1 MSEAASTVL
10 PRDRIGGRYRI
21 LAFRGAGAE
30 GSVYLADDLFTGQ
43 QVALKLGTPDRL
55 AAEYNRS
62 AALAHPHLARA
73 TALWPDGER
82 AALSLEYAAED
93 LTALRG
99 SPENLIVRHVA
110 EIARALAHL
119 HRHGIVHAD
128 VKPQNAL
135 LASTHGLRRA
145 LLIDLA
151 RQPRVRRPRSAGGWR
166 AVGRFR
172 SVRAGR
178 HAARAALWHQ
188 PLRPIRT
195 GRSGT
200 GALRW
205 RARAEGQPRFAGGGG
220 KAARPRSALPVPAS
234 RRADRGARRGIGHG
248 FAGGRR

>member
-1 MSEAASTVL
+1 MSEAARSVL
-10 PRDRIGGRYRI
+10 PRDRIGGRSRI

-43 QVALKLGTPDRL
+43 QVALKLGARDRL

-99 SPENLIVRHVA
+99 SPEILIVRHVA

-145 LLIDLA
+145 LLSDLGLA
-151 RQPRVRRPRSAGGWR
+151 GMDRTSRGSLEYAAPEVLEGAAPSAASDLYALGVTLHELLSGTNPF
-166 AVGRFR
+166 AR
-172 SVRAGR
+172 SVPAGPGRAPFGG
-178 HAARAALWHQ
+178 APLLKAR
-188 PLRPIRT
+188 PGVP
-195 GRSGT
+195 
-200 GALRW
+200 
-205 RARAEGQPRFAGGGG
+205 GGGG
-220 KAARPRSALPVPAS
+220 KVFAPPAPAPSPSSPRAAQ
-234 RRADRGARRGIGHG
+234 
-248 FAGGRR
+248 

>member
-1 MSEAASTVL
+1 MSEAARSVL

-43 QVALKLGTPDRL
+43 QVALKLGAPDRL

-73 TALWPDGER
+73 TALWPDGDR

-128 VKPQNAL
+128 GKPQNAL
-135 LASTHGLRRA
+135 LPSTHGLRRA
-145 LLIDLA
+145 LLSDLGLA
-151 RQPRVRRPRSAGGWR
+151 GMDRTSRGSLAYAAPEALQGRAPSAASDLYSLGGTLHELLSGANPLPRSVPAEVVRAHFDGAPALKASRGLQ
-166 AVGRFR
+166 AVG
-172 SVRAGR
+172 
-178 HAARAALWHQ
+178 
-188 PLRPIRT
+188 
-195 GRSGT
+195 
-200 GALRW
+200 
-205 RARAEGQPRFAGGGG
+205 G
-220 KAARPRSALPVPAS
+220 KPPHPPPRSP
-234 RRADRGARRGIGHG
+234 H
-248 FAGGRR
+248 